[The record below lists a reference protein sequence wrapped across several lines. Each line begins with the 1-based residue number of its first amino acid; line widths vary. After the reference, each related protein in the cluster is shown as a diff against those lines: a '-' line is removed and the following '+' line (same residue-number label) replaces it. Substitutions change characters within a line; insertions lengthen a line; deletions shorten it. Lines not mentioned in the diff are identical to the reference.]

1 MYKNNKRDWISGT
14 RGTKVNLLKRKTL
27 IKVLLTNI
35 VIVLLFII
43 IFVVVIKMQNKVY
56 SKIVNEKINDII
68 NNVMEKYPEVKEEDI
83 LKIINNRDD
92 SSENILEKYGYDDE
106 LSYIKELRENINKNL
121 INTAVLI
128 GIFGIASLSIF
139 MRYVLIQEKELKEIN
154 EYIKEV
160 NNKNYSLK
168 IEDNKDGELSRL
180 RNELYKTTVILREA
194 AENSEEE
201 KEKLSIAIADIS
213 HQLKTPLTSIRII
226 LDNISDNP
234 DMPQEIREDFI
245 QDISKQ
251 VEHMSSLVISL
262 LKIAKFD
269 AGTIKM
275 ENEEIDAKKLIDSV
289 INNLAILI
297 EIKEIEVITKID
309 EKAIFIADY
318 KWQQEAL
325 TNILKNAIEHSQP
338 KSNIYI
344 IVENTSIFL
353 KIKIK
358 DEGQGIEQ
366 KDLKHIFER
375 FYRAKNCNED
385 SIGIGL
391 SLAKTIIEQNNGYI
405 KATSEVGKGTL
416 FEIKY
421 IK

>member
-213 HQLKTPLTSIRII
+213 HQLKTPLTSIRIM

-358 DEGQGIEQ
+358 DERQGIAQ

-375 FYRAKNCNED
+375 FYKAKNCNED

>member
-1 MYKNNKRDWISGT
+1 M
-14 RGTKVNLLKRKTL
+14 NLLKRKTL

-213 HQLKTPLTSIRII
+213 HQLKTPLTSIRIM

-358 DEGQGIEQ
+358 DEGQGIKQ

>member
-1 MYKNNKRDWISGT
+1 M
-14 RGTKVNLLKRKTL
+14 NLLKRKTL

-56 SKIVNEKINDII
+56 SKIVNEKKNDII

-213 HQLKTPLTSIRII
+213 HQLKTPLTSIRIM

-353 KIKIK
+353 EIKIK

-375 FYRAKNCNED
+375 FYKAKNCNED

>member
-213 HQLKTPLTSIRII
+213 HQLKTPLTSIRIM

-358 DEGQGIEQ
+358 DEGQGIKQ

>member
-1 MYKNNKRDWISGT
+1 M
-14 RGTKVNLLKRKTL
+14 NLLKRKTL

-213 HQLKTPLTSIRII
+213 HQLKTPLTSIRIM

-262 LKIAKFD
+262 LKTAKFD

-297 EIKEIEVITKID
+297 EIKETEVITKID

-375 FYRAKNCNED
+375 FYKAKNCNED

>member
-1 MYKNNKRDWISGT
+1 M
-14 RGTKVNLLKRKTL
+14 NLLKRKTL

-160 NNKNYSLK
+160 NNKNSSLK

-213 HQLKTPLTSIRII
+213 HQLKTPLTSIRIM

-262 LKIAKFD
+262 LKTAKFD

-375 FYRAKNCNED
+375 FYKAKNCNED